1 MNQKSTARLA
11 VFAAFVLILLPAR
24 PAPADEATEARFH
37 FERGVELFKQ
47 AKVQLALEQFL
58 LSNRLV
64 KNSNA
69 VFNAGKCFEL
79 LNKFN
84 EAFALFSEYLLFE
97 ELTGEERAEGEKKLE
112 EVRKKV
118 ATIKIETTP
127 AGAEIFLDRKDLGS
141 WGTTPRIVAVPPGS
155 HEIIIELK
163 HYHSRKVPVSAVIG
177 EQQDITADLEI
188 KIGKVRFLGT
198 CGEAFVTVDGD
209 DKMKVKVPATY
220 EFPVGDHVFRIE
232 AQGYVPVDMDVTV
245 DPVETTK
252 LDLALAPLPPPT
264 GNLNIVSSPSAAL
277 VKIDGKEFGFTPIVK
292 PAHSGK
298 HTISVQQEGRQSWSE
313 KFQLGKDDS
322 LFLNV
327 DLVPEGI
334 PKKHKQGQLAVWG
347 LGGVFGA
354 TGIVTGGLALST
366 KRKYKDDPSMKLHD
380 RGEILNLATDLLFTA
395 AVLAIVSATVWYLI
409 TRRAAKMQSKGEF
422 SYKKPE
428 IDYNLNEGNAAKE
441 GAP

>member
-1 MNQKSTARLA
+1 MILA
-11 VFAAFVLILLPAR
+11 AR
-24 PAPADEATEARFH
+24 PAAADEATEARFH

-69 VFNAGKCFEL
+69 VFNAGKCFEM

-97 ELTGEERAEGEKKLE
+97 DLTDEERADGETKLE
-112 EVRKKV
+112 DVRKKV
-118 ATIKIETTP
+118 ATVKIESTP

-141 WGTTPRIVAVPPGS
+141 WGTTPRIIAVPPGS
-155 HEIIIELK
+155 HDILVERK
-163 HYHSRKVPVSAVIG
+163 HYHSQKVPITAVIG
-177 EQQDITADLEI
+177 EQQDIRVDLEI
-188 KIGKVRFLGT
+188 KMGKVRFTGPY
-198 CGEAFVTVDGD
+198 GEAFVTVDGK

-232 AQGYVPVDMDVTV
+232 APGYVAEDMDVAV
-245 DPVETTK
+245 DPVETIR
-252 LDLALAPLPPPT
+252 LDLALAPLPPPM

-277 VKIDGKEFGFTPIVK
+277 VRIDGKEFGFTPIVK
-292 PAHSGK
+292 PAKAGK
-298 HTISVQQEGRQSWSE
+298 HTVSVEQEGRQAWKE

-322 LFLNV
+322 LFLTV

-334 PKKHKQGQLAVWG
+334 PKKHKQGQYAVWG
-347 LGGVFGA
+347 LGAVFGG
-354 TGIVTGGLALST
+354 TGLVTGALALNM
-366 KRKYKDDPSMKLHD
+366 KRKYQDDPSMQLHD
-380 RGEILNLATDLLFTA
+380 RGEIMNLLTDAFFAVA
-395 AVLAIVSATVWYLI
+395 AVCIISATVWYLI

-428 IDYNLNEGNAAKE
+428 IDYNLNEGEAAKK